1 MSVATQILFNSPAL
15 HSLKRDQLVK
25 LCKIHSLKANGK
37 NTDLIERLQQ
47 HAKMLPPDDPLSIA
61 TRSDNPD
68 AKAETESEGEDSEG
82 GNDYSSMGTLG
93 RSSMIPR
100 PSEQWEVVMDVI
112 PEVDEETLR
121 SNRGGN
127 SNSQAGEFGTNGGK
141 ASSVTSS
148 LKSIA
153 TSLGLKRN
161 NNSKL
166 DSATSSSMPGF
177 SGEDAATNQESNPPA
192 VEDLPPV
199 DPVPG
204 QMNLRGMPAPANAR
218 LSITQAPTTTTIR
231 LVSGGEPPASILSP
245 PRLKPFETTFDLV
258 PATPSS
264 NGNGSSSVPV
274 WPPFS
279 PGTTQTQSI
288 YPSLAAF
295 QGFGDLHKQGIA
307 QPDECGPADMSID
320 MPGVLAP
327 SPTFKPTPKKSTP
340 IRPHTGAVPR
350 STEKTKLLEP
360 EDIFSP
366 CKADERS
373 PPAHSVLDEMNNRLA
388 ADGIEGVNIDVLQ
401 SRQKRGGVDGTDN
414 DQAMG
419 GDRAVGG
426 MANALFDKAHQDAFD
441 KWSRSAPEPILSK
454 KRKSSL
460 VIKEKKVG
468 GTTRRRT
475 SGLRAANR
483 TAKGKAIPGGFGDED
498 EDEDEE
504 EDAGQRR
511 MSKRPR
517 LETETAVE
525 AEGQP
530 SNSGETNKT
539 TPDADKEKEEEER
552 KQKERELVRRRLE
565 YNKAKRRSSMGRPS
579 LAGRAP
585 PAQKPKAT
593 SRFGFLSTAKS
604 IVQSVWNRGAGSS
617 TQSQIPVAKPRK
629 EEVKPPVTLPHAKKV
644 AVVPG
649 SSGHP
654 PLNNMTQ
661 TTRVPSGNTATS
673 RAPIPTFS
681 PLATT
686 GTKSTGGHSRNGSV
700 AGASSL
706 GMKARAAESTS
717 GASSMGKRTSIK
729 GKGTDTNLQSKST
742 RNTAK
747 SRPSSTL
754 MAPTASSLA
763 KMTTRHPASVHSE
776 NVGSVRGGASKT
788 GKDVTRPA
796 PSSPALS
803 QITNGTWSPQ
813 SPRSPT
819 SKIFSQP
826 PSPTTMRPPMSL
838 TAAAESIVKSGSAT
852 SSSSKPPIP
861 PKPKVLPGR
870 KPRISRSKVIA
881 RLASQR
887 AAETSAVGGGTSA
900 GAPRGKTRSSIGA
913 AVSGKTRLSRGG
925 AKSGDVLM
933 SAKKRVRQSE
943 YARRRSQ
950 ANGSDGV
957 EPMEVR
963 VD

>member
-37 NTDLIERLQQ
+37 NKDLIERLQL
-47 HAKMLPPDDPLSIA
+47 HAKTLPPDDPLSIA

-68 AKAETESEGEDSEG
+68 AKAGTESEGEDSEG

-177 SGEDAATNQESNPPA
+177 LGEDAATNQESNPPVA
-192 VEDLPPV
+192 EDLPPV
-199 DPVPG
+199 DPIPG

-218 LSITQAPTTTTIR
+218 LSISQAPTTTTIR
-231 LVSGGEPPASILSP
+231 LVSGGGPPARILSP

-264 NGNGSSSVPV
+264 NGNGGSSVPV

-295 QGFGDLHKQGIA
+295 QGFGDLHKQGIT

-320 MPGVLAP
+320 MPGLLAP

-350 STEKTKLLEP
+350 STEKPKLLEP

-366 CKADERS
+366 AKPTNASSRPRPSRS
-373 PPAHSVLDEMNNRLA
+373 EPFIFGSPLPQHNLSNREFRSAAQSVLDEMNNRLA
-388 ADGIEGVNIDVLQ
+388 ADGIEGLNIDVLQ
-401 SRQKRGGVDGTDN
+401 SRQKQGGVDSTDN
-414 DQAMG
+414 DQATG

-426 MANALFDKAHQDAFD
+426 IANALFDKAHQDAFD
-441 KWSRSAPEPILSK
+441 KMESIVQYAQKRARAPEPILSK
-454 KRKSSL
+454 KRKSNL

-468 GTTRRRT
+468 GATRRRT

-483 TAKGKAIPGGFGDED
+483 SAKGKAIPGGFGDED

-504 EDAGQRR
+504 EDVGQRR

-530 SNSGETNKT
+530 SNSGENNKT
-539 TPDADKEKEEEER
+539 TPDADKEEEEGR

-585 PAQKPKAT
+585 P
-593 SRFGFLSTAKS
+593 
-604 IVQSVWNRGAGSS
+604 
-617 TQSQIPVAKPRK
+617 
-629 EEVKPPVTLPHAKKV
+629 
-644 AVVPG
+644 VP
-649 SSGHP
+649 
-654 PLNNMTQ
+654 
-661 TTRVPSGNTATS
+661 
-673 RAPIPTFS
+673 
-681 PLATT
+681 
-686 GTKSTGGHSRNGSV
+686 
-700 AGASSL
+700 
-706 GMKARAAESTS
+706 
-717 GASSMGKRTSIK
+717 
-729 GKGTDTNLQSKST
+729 
-742 RNTAK
+742 
-747 SRPSSTL
+747 
-754 MAPTASSLA
+754 
-763 KMTTRHPASVHSE
+763 
-776 NVGSVRGGASKT
+776 
-788 GKDVTRPA
+788 
-796 PSSPALS
+796 
-803 QITNGTWSPQ
+803 
-813 SPRSPT
+813 
-819 SKIFSQP
+819 
-826 PSPTTMRPPMSL
+826 
-838 TAAAESIVKSGSAT
+838 
-852 SSSSKPPIP
+852 
-861 PKPKVLPGR
+861 
-870 KPRISRSKVIA
+870 
-881 RLASQR
+881 
-887 AAETSAVGGGTSA
+887 
-900 GAPRGKTRSSIGA
+900 
-913 AVSGKTRLSRGG
+913 
-925 AKSGDVLM
+925 
-933 SAKKRVRQSE
+933 
-943 YARRRSQ
+943 
-950 ANGSDGV
+950 
-957 EPMEVR
+957 
-963 VD
+963 